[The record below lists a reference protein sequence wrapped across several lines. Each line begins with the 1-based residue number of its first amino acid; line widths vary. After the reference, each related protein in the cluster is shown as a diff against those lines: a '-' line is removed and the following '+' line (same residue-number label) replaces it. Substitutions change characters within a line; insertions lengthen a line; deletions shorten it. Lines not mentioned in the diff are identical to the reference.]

1 VKRYTDREKT
11 KLEHAWEIQ
20 REYGL
25 TPFAEVEPELMAWIA
40 DQAWM
45 TEINAGI
52 NDDPGAGRR
61 RSPMAFLQFGQGRR
75 GRRAGFWL

>member
-1 VKRYTDREKT
+1 MKRYTDREKT

-25 TPFAEVEPELMAWIA
+25 TPFAEVEPELTAWIA

-45 TEINAGI
+45 TGEG
-52 NDDPGAGRR
+52 PKSLFSGRW
-61 RSPMAFLQFGQGRR
+61 R
-75 GRRAGFWL
+75 GCAAARP

>member
-1 VKRYTDREKT
+1 MKRYTDREKT

-25 TPFAEVEPELMAWIA
+25 TPFAEVEPELTAWIA

-45 TEINAGI
+45 TVRVRSHSS
-52 NDDPGAGRR
+52 PGRW
-61 RSPMAFLQFGQGRR
+61 R
-75 GRRAGFWL
+75 GCAAARP

>member
-20 REYGL
+20 REYRL
-25 TPFAEVEPELMAWIA
+25 TPFAEVEPELTAWIA

-45 TEINAGI
+45 TGEGSEVTVLRGGGVAARP
-52 NDDPGAGRR
+52 PGPDA
-61 RSPMAFLQFGQGRR
+61 R
-75 GRRAGFWL
+75 GRHDVGKDGRHWS